1 MADIVPDGTNFIKGS
16 YKNAAGSRAYR
27 LFTPSGYH
35 GPAIP
40 LVIML
45 HGCTQSPEDCAAGTR
60 MNFVVREESRIV
72 YGCRIILGIAAIDFA
87 GIPGVVVDFLAKSN
101 EGFRRI
107 GSRDSLLKAMLERRF
122 GCGRGNGERRASR
135 ICFALGSIRSST

>member
-1 MADIVPDGTNFIKGS
+1 MPTLF
-16 YKNAAGSRAYR
+16 AAGRQALVYFGHVSGKKLLPQSSMKRLGGAPVSARHSR
-27 LFTPSGYH
+27 TK
-35 GPAIP
+35 
-40 LVIML
+40 
-45 HGCTQSPEDCAAGTR
+45 CALIEL
-60 MNFVVREESRIV
+60 VVREESRIV

-122 GCGRGNGERRASR
+122 GCGHGNGERRASR